1 MLAKLVFLAILWI
14 RDDIFKKISIKVYQ
28 KGHFIFIIYYIFMV
42 IIGLIT
48 KKKDIFKFT
57 QMLLTEKICT
67 MF

>member
-1 MLAKLVFLAILWI
+1 MARVFLAIFWI

-48 KKKDIFKFT
+48 KKGTFLNLLK
-57 QMLLTEKICT
+57 MLLTEKVCT